1 MFEVREMPHAAPL
14 RIVVVDDHV
23 AVRRA
28 VCSLL
33 RSQPDFEVTCEA
45 ADGLE
50 AIQKAL
56 ELRPDVIV
64 LDIRGDRHG
73 IADNRPAR
81 QIRQVA
87 PESEVVFLS
96 QHRASDIIHEAL
108 AIGARGYVCKSH
120 IASDLVDAVRAA
132 GQIRTL
138 PGSS

>member
-1 MFEVREMPHAAPL
+1 MPHTAPL
-14 RIVVVDDHV
+14 RILVVDDQV

-50 AIQKAL
+50 AIQKAQ

-64 LDIRGDRHG
+64 LDISMPELNGLQ
-73 IADNRPAR
+73 AAR

-87 PESEVVFLS
+87 PESEIVFLS

-120 IASDLVDAVRAA
+120 IASDLVDVVRAA

>member
-1 MFEVREMPHAAPL
+1 MPHAAPR
-14 RIVVVDDHV
+14 RILVVDDHV

-50 AIQKAL
+50 AIQKAQ

-64 LDIRGDRHG
+64 LDISMPELNGLQ
-73 IADNRPAR
+73 AAR
-81 QIRQVA
+81 QIREVA
-87 PESEVVFLS
+87 PESEIVFLS

-108 AIGARGYVCKSH
+108 AIGTRGYVCKSH

-132 GQIRTL
+132 GQHGNFL
-138 PGSS
+138 AVA

>member
-1 MFEVREMPHAAPL
+1 MKSEVLRAPL
-14 RIVVVDDHV
+14 RILVVDDHSS
-23 AVRRA
+23 VRRA

-33 RSQPDFEVTCEA
+33 RRQPDFEVTCEA
-45 ADGLE
+45 TDGLE
-50 AIQKAL
+50 AIQKAQ
-56 ELRPDVIV
+56 EFRPDVIV
-64 LDIRGDRHG
+64 LDISMPQLNGLQ
-73 IADNRPAR
+73 AAR

-87 PESEVVFLS
+87 PESEIVFLS

>member
-1 MFEVREMPHAAPL
+1 MPHAAPL

-50 AIQKAL
+50 AIQKAQ

-64 LDIRGDRHG
+64 LDISMPELNGLQ
-73 IADNRPAR
+73 AAR

-87 PESEVVFLS
+87 PESEIVFLS

-108 AIGARGYVCKSH
+108 AIGARGYVCKSPH
-120 IASDLVDAVRAA
+120 RKRSCRCSTCVRAN
-132 GQIRTL
+132 
-138 PGSS
+138 

>member
-50 AIQKAL
+50 AIQKAQ

-64 LDIRGDRHG
+64 LDISMPELNGLQ
-73 IADNRPAR
+73 AAR

-87 PESEVVFLS
+87 PESEIVFLS

-120 IASDLVDAVRAA
+120 IASDLVDVVRAA

>member
-50 AIQKAL
+50 AIQKAQ
-56 ELRPDVIV
+56 ELRT
-64 LDIRGDRHG
+64 RRDRVG
-73 IADNRPAR
+73 YQYAGVKR
-81 QIRQVA
+81 
-87 PESEVVFLS
+87 S
-96 QHRASDIIHEAL
+96 AS
-108 AIGARGYVCKSH
+108 
-120 IASDLVDAVRAA
+120 
-132 GQIRTL
+132 
-138 PGSS
+138 SSANTTSRSRE

>member
-1 MFEVREMPHAAPL
+1 MPHTAPL
-14 RIVVVDDHV
+14 RILVVDDQV

-50 AIQKAL
+50 AIQKAQ

-64 LDIRGDRHG
+64 LDISMPELNGLQ
-73 IADNRPAR
+73 AAR

-87 PESEVVFLS
+87 PGSEIVLLS

-138 PGSS
+138 RGR

>member
-1 MFEVREMPHAAPL
+1 MLVGC
-14 RIVVVDDHV
+14 
-23 AVRRA
+23 RA
-28 VCSLL
+28 NCTTNLS
-33 RSQPDFEVTCEA
+33 SQPDFEVTCEA

-50 AIQKAL
+50 AIQKAQ

-64 LDIRGDRHG
+64 LDISMPELNGLQ
-73 IADNRPAR
+73 PAR

-87 PESEVVFLS
+87 PGSEIVLLS

-138 PGSS
+138 PGR

>member
-50 AIQKAL
+50 AIQKAQ

-64 LDIRGDRHG
+64 LDISMPELNGLQ
-73 IADNRPAR
+73 AAR

-120 IASDLVDAVRAA
+120 IASDLVDVVRAA

>member
-1 MFEVREMPHAAPL
+1 MPHAAPL
-14 RIVVVDDHV
+14 RILVVDDHV

-50 AIQKAL
+50 AIQKAQ

-64 LDIRGDRHG
+64 LDISMPELNGLQ
-73 IADNRPAR
+73 AAR

-87 PESEVVFLS
+87 PESEIVFLS
-96 QHRASDIIHEAL
+96 QHGASDIIHEAL

-120 IASDLVDAVRAA
+120 ITSDLVDAVRAA

-138 PGSS
+138 PGR

>member
-1 MFEVREMPHAAPL
+1 MPEL
-14 RIVVVDDHV
+14 N
-23 AVRRA
+23 
-28 VCSLL
+28 
-33 RSQPDFEVTCEA
+33 
-45 ADGLE
+45 GLQ
-50 AIQKAL
+50 A
-56 ELRPDVIV
+56 
-64 LDIRGDRHG
+64 
-73 IADNRPAR
+73 AR

-87 PESEVVFLS
+87 PESEIVFLS

>member
-1 MFEVREMPHAAPL
+1 VFEVREMPHAAPL
-14 RIVVVDDHV
+14 RILVVDDHV

-50 AIQKAL
+50 AIQKAQ
-56 ELRPDVIV
+56 EIRPDVIV
-64 LDIRGDRHG
+64 LDISMPELNGLQ
-73 IADNRPAR
+73 AAR

-87 PESEVVFLS
+87 PESEIVFLS

-138 PGSS
+138 PGR

>member
-1 MFEVREMPHAAPL
+1 MFEVREMPHTAPL
-14 RIVVVDDHV
+14 RILVVDDQV

-50 AIQKAL
+50 AIQKAQ

-64 LDIRGDRHG
+64 LDISMPELNGLQ
-73 IADNRPAR
+73 AAR

-87 PESEVVFLS
+87 PESEIVFLS

-120 IASDLVDAVRAA
+120 IASDLVDVVRAA